1 MRHPD
6 LKSNAAVRRW
16 VDQEMLAYALLFHF
30 TGLDS
35 SKPEVPFEETLV
47 RTTYKSDL
55 LLPGLYESFD
65 LSELEHLRPLLGEN
79 LHKDA
84 SAFIAANRPVE
95 ARFSKLVF
103 ERYFPSKN
111 AGG

>member
-6 LKSNAAVRRW
+6 LKSNAAAGRW
-16 VDQEMLAYALLFHF
+16 VDEEMLAYALLFHF

-35 SKPEVPFEETLV
+35 RKPEVPFEETLA

-65 LSELEHLRPLLGEN
+65 LSELEHLRPLPGEN
-79 LHKDA
+79 LNKDNH
-84 SAFIAANRPVE
+84 AFIAANRPVE
-95 ARFSKLVF
+95 ARFSKIVC
-103 ERYFPSKN
+103 EGYFLSKN